1 MGGVKNSAQESEEG
15 STPHP
20 RNYSLSLKKRAC
32 CKIQHT
38 LVVILIDM
46 EMIICG
52 IFTVGGNPKTPRYS
66 ESGAVTYGVLKE
78 IMKEDSMKR
87 EMGIDEDSIILLIST
102 EGDTDPEGYDRI
114 LSR

>member
-1 MGGVKNSAQESEEG
+1 MGGVKNYAQESEEG

-38 LVVILIDM
+38 PVVILIDM

-52 IFTVGGNPKTPRYS
+52 IFTVGGNPKTPRYI
-66 ESGAVTYGVLKE
+66 GGLIGIL
-78 IMKEDSMKR
+78 IMQKN
-87 EMGIDEDSIILLIST
+87 IYWIIM
-102 EGDTDPEGYDRI
+102 
-114 LSR
+114 SRKDL